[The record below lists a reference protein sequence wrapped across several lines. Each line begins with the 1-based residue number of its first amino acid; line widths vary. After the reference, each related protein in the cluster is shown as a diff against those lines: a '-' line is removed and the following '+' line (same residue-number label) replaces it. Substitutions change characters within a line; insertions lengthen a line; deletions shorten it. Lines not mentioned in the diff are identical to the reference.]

1 MFLSVISCIITP
13 ETRALESIMPVYGS
27 MTHTYSGRKIK
38 KKKVKGEVY
47 AKYKAPKFT
56 AMQTTKQPSY
66 ADLRMAEATQY
77 KSNTDFG
84 EYNEGKVDSKK
95 YTGTF
100 VKGISTM
107 HKSNAVPVIDDQE
120 IIDHARMRR

>member
-1 MFLSVISCIITP
+1 
-13 ETRALESIMPVYGS
+13 MPVYGS

-38 KKKVKGEVY
+38 KKKVKGETY

-56 AMQTTKQPSY
+56 PMETTKQPSY

-84 EYNEGKVDSKK
+84 KYNEGKVDSKK

-100 VKGISTM
+100 VKGIGTM
-107 HKSNAVPVIDDQE
+107 HKSNAVP
-120 IIDHARMRR
+120 IIDEEQMKDIARMRR